1 MKLIREMSVRVDDDV
16 LLQVTL
22 EPTSDRSEYEGEQA
36 QRTRAPGSGQPVA
49 ERWKACMTDRVEGL
63 TVGQGRMI
71 SGFLQILVGALPEPI
86 DANAKPYAAAF
97 KSSGD
102 KARARLVAEMKDE
115 IDEQW
120 QAIDN
125 ARKVLEGALWNAGV
139 KPNADRGLVE
149 CAELAAARVQRL
161 PEDDAQG

>member
-1 MKLIREMSVRVDDDV
+1 MTKLISEISVRVDGDV

-22 EPTSDRSEYEGEQA
+22 EPTPEGQ
-36 QRTRAPGSGQPVA
+36 TA

-63 TVGQGRMI
+63 TVAQGRMV

-102 KARARLVAEMKDE
+102 KVRARLVAEMKDE

-120 QAIDN
+120 QAIDT
-125 ARKVLEGALWNAGV
+125 ARKVLEEALWNAGV
-139 KPNADRGLVE
+139 KPSAGRGLVE